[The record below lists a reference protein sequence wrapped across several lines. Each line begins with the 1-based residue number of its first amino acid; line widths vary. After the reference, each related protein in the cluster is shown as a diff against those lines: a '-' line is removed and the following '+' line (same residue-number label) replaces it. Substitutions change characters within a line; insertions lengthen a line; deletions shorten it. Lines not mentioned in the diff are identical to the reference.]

1 MDQDPLFDYY
11 SPEFRADPYAF
22 YRRLRQEDP
31 VHWGLPF
38 EPYFDGA
45 WHIATYA
52 DVSAMLKDP
61 RLGKAEAANERMAA
75 LPIEAQEYLGM
86 LNLALLRADPPDH
99 TRLRALVSKAFTPRM
114 VENLRPRIVA
124 TATALLDEAE
134 ASPEI
139 DLIHQYAFPLSI
151 TVITEMLGLTY
162 DDREQL
168 KRWSA
173 ALVAAQE
180 CKRTPEIYGPASQ
193 ASAELVAFFH
203 EQIVRQREHPRPGI
217 LSDLIAV
224 RDQDGDRLSENE
236 LIVTCAL
243 LLIAGH
249 DTTVNLIGNGT
260 LALLRDP
267 DQLALLRENPQL
279 ISSAVEEF
287 LRYDSSSQMTGRIA
301 REDVEYG
308 GKVIHQGDQINLL
321 MGSANHDPAQ
331 FSNPDQLDIT
341 RKDNRHIAFGH
352 GIHFCLGAPLAR
364 LEAQVAI
371 PLLLQRWPHVRL
383 TDAEPERRQT
393 IGFRG
398 LNHLPVAG

>member
-22 YRRLRQEDP
+22 YRRLREEDP

-38 EPYFDGA
+38 EPYFEGA
-45 WHIATYA
+45 WHIASYA

-61 RLGKAEAANERMAA
+61 RLGKAAGADERMAA

-114 VENLRPRIVA
+114 VENLRPRIEA
-124 TATALLDEAE
+124 IATALLDEANG
-134 ASPEI
+134 AREI
-139 DLIHQYAFPLSI
+139 DLIDQYAFPLSI

-162 DDREQL
+162 DDRDQL
-168 KRWSA
+168 KRWA
-173 ALVAAQE
+173 AVLVAAQE
-180 CKRTPEIYGPASQ
+180 CKRTPEIYGPAAQ
-193 ASAELVAFFH
+193 ASTEVVAFFH
-203 EQIVRQREHPRPGI
+203 EQITRQREQPRPGI

-224 RDQDGDRLSENE
+224 RDQGDKLSENE
-236 LIVTCAL
+236 LIVTCTL

-249 DTTVNLIGNGT
+249 DTTVNLIGNGM
-260 LALLRDP
+260 LALLRNP
-267 DQLALLRENPQL
+267 DQLALLREHPEL
-279 ISSAVEEF
+279 IQPAVEEF
-287 LRYDSSSQMTGRIA
+287 LRYESSSQMTGRIA
-301 REDVEYG
+301 HEDVEYG
-308 GKVIHQGDQINLL
+308 GKLIRRGDQINLL

-331 FSNPDQLDIT
+331 FADPDQLDIT
-341 RKDNRHIAFGH
+341 RKDNKHIAFGH

-371 PLLLQRWPHVRL
+371 PLLLRHRPHLHL
-383 TDAEPERRQT
+383 TDVEPERRET

-398 LNHLPVAG
+398 LKHLPVAG

>member
-11 SPEFRADPYAF
+11 SPDFRADPNPF
-22 YRRLRQEDP
+22 YRRLREEDP
-31 VHWGLPF
+31 VHWGLPY
-38 EPYFDGA
+38 EPYFEGA
-45 WHIATYA
+45 WHIASYA

-61 RLGKAEAANERMAA
+61 RLGKAAAADERMAA
-75 LPIEAQEYLGM
+75 LPVEAQEYLGM

-114 VENLRPRIVA
+114 VEQLRPRNEVI
-124 TATALLDEAE
+124 ATALLDDAE
-134 ASPEI
+134 TAPEI
-139 DLIHQYAFPLSI
+139 DLIDQYAFPLSI

-168 KRWSA
+168 KRWA
-173 ALVAAQE
+173 AVLVAAQE
-180 CKRTPEIYGPASQ
+180 CKRTPEMYGPAGQ
-193 ASAELVAFFH
+193 ASAEVVAFFH
-203 EQIVRQREHPRPGI
+203 EQIVRQRERPRPGI

-224 RDQDGDRLSENE
+224 RDQGDKLSENE

-249 DTTVNLIGNGT
+249 DTTVNLIGNGM
-260 LALLRDP
+260 LALLRNP
-267 DQLALLRENPQL
+267 DQLALLREHPEM
-279 ISSAVEEF
+279 ISSAIEEF
-287 LRYDSSSQMTGRIA
+287 LRYDSSTQMTGRIA
-301 REDVEYG
+301 REDVEFG
-308 GKVIHQGDQINLL
+308 GKLIHQGDQINLL

-331 FSNPDQLDIT
+331 FTDPDQLDIT

-352 GIHFCLGAPLAR
+352 GIHYCLGAPLAR

-371 PLLLQRWPHVRL
+371 PMLLRRRQELRL
-383 TDAEPERRQT
+383 TDVEPERRAT

-398 LNHLPVAG
+398 LKHLPVAG

>member
-11 SPEFRADPYAF
+11 SPEFRTDPYPF
-22 YRRLRQEDP
+22 YRRLREEDP
-31 VHWGLPF
+31 IHWGMPF
-38 EPYFDGA
+38 EPHFEGA
-45 WHIATYA
+45 WHIACYS
-52 DVSAMLKDP
+52 DVNAMLKDP
-61 RLGKAEAANERMAA
+61 RLGKADRANERMAA
-75 LPIEAQEYLGM
+75 LPVEAQEYLGM
-86 LNLALLRADPPDH
+86 LSLALLRADPPDH

-114 VENLRPRIVA
+114 VENLRPRIA
-124 TATALLDEAE
+124 AIATALLDETE
-134 ASPEI
+134 GEPEM
-139 DLIHQYAFPLSI
+139 DLIDQYAFPTSI
-151 TVITEMLGLTY
+151 TVITEMLGLSY
-162 DDREQL
+162 DDRELL
-168 KRWSA
+168 KRWSR

-180 CKRTPEIYGPASQ
+180 CKRTPDIYGPASA

-203 EQIVRQREHPRPGI
+203 EQIERQREHPRPGI
-217 LSDLIAV
+217 LSDLIAA

-249 DTTVNLIGNGT
+249 DTTVNLIGNGMF
-260 LALLRDP
+260 ALLRNP
-267 DQLALLRENPQL
+267 GQLVLLRENRDLVNP
-279 ISSAVEEF
+279 AVEEF

-308 GKVIHQGDQINLL
+308 GKVIHAGDQINLL
-321 MGSANHDPAQ
+321 LGSANHDPAQ
-331 FSNPDQLDIT
+331 FTDPDTLDIT

-371 PLLLQRWPHVRL
+371 PLLLRRRPGLRL
-383 TDAEPERRQT
+383 ADKKPERRET

-398 LNHLPVAG
+398 LAHLPVAG

>member
-11 SPEFRADPYAF
+11 SPEFRADPNPF
-22 YRRLRQEDP
+22 YRRLREEDP
-31 VHWGLPF
+31 VHWGLPY
-38 EPYFDGA
+38 EPYFEGA
-45 WHIATYA
+45 WHIASYV

-61 RLGKAEAANERMAA
+61 RLGKAAAADERMAA
-75 LPIEAQEYLGM
+75 LPVEAQEYLGM

-114 VENLRPRIVA
+114 VEHLRPRVEAIS
-124 TATALLDEAE
+124 TALLDEAE
-134 ASPEI
+134 TAPEI
-139 DLIHQYAFPLSI
+139 DLIDQYAFPLSI

-168 KRWSA
+168 KRWA
-173 ALVAAQE
+173 AVLVAAQE
-180 CKRTPEIYGPASQ
+180 CKRTPEMYGPAGQ
-193 ASAELVAFFH
+193 ASAEVVAFFH
-203 EQIVRQREHPRPGI
+203 EQIVRQRERPRPGI

-224 RDQDGDRLSENE
+224 RDQGDKLSENE

-249 DTTVNLIGNGT
+249 DTTVNLIGNGM
-260 LALLRDP
+260 LALLRNP
-267 DQLALLRENPQL
+267 DQLALLREHPEM
-279 ISSAVEEF
+279 ISSAIEEF
-287 LRYDSSSQMTGRIA
+287 LRYDSSTQMTGRIA
-301 REDVEYG
+301 REDVEFG
-308 GKVIHQGDQINLL
+308 GKLIHQGDQINLL

-331 FSNPDQLDIT
+331 FTDPDQLDIT

-352 GIHFCLGAPLAR
+352 GIHYCLGAPLAR

-371 PLLLQRWPHVRL
+371 PLLLRRRPDLHL
-383 TDAEPERRQT
+383 TATEPERRET

-398 LNHLPVAG
+398 LKHLPVAG

>member
-11 SPEFRADPYAF
+11 SPEFRADPNPF
-22 YRRLRQEDP
+22 YRRLREEDP
-31 VHWGLPF
+31 VHWGLPY
-38 EPYFDGA
+38 EPYFEGA
-45 WHIATYA
+45 WHIASYA

-61 RLGKAEAANERMAA
+61 RLGKAAAADERMAA
-75 LPIEAQEYLGM
+75 LPVEAQEYLGM

-114 VENLRPRIVA
+114 VEQLRPRIEA
-124 TATALLDEAE
+124 IATALLDEAE
-134 ASPEI
+134 TAPEI
-139 DLIHQYAFPLSI
+139 DLIDQYAFPLSI

-168 KRWSA
+168 KRWA
-173 ALVAAQE
+173 AVLVAAQE
-180 CKRTPEIYGPASQ
+180 CKRTPEMYGPAGQ
-193 ASAELVAFFH
+193 ASAEVVAFFH

-224 RDQDGDRLSENE
+224 REQGDKLSENE

-249 DTTVNLIGNGT
+249 DTTVNLIGNGM
-260 LALLRDP
+260 LALLRNP
-267 DQLALLRENPQL
+267 DQLALLREHPEM
-279 ISSAVEEF
+279 ISSAIEEF
-287 LRYDSSSQMTGRIA
+287 LRYDSSTQMTGRIA
-301 REDVEYG
+301 REDVEFG
-308 GKVIHQGDQINLL
+308 GKLIHQGDQINLL

-331 FSNPDQLDIT
+331 FTDPDQLDIT

-352 GIHFCLGAPLAR
+352 GIHYCLGAPLAR

-371 PLLLQRWPHVRL
+371 PMLLRRRQEVSL
-383 TDAEPERRQT
+383 TEVEPERRDT

-398 LNHLPVAG
+398 LKHLPVAG